1 MPFPY
6 LGGHRWLDLTRDERF
21 FCAELYIALKQP
33 DRLAAFIDRLN
44 AALQEKDPQLVLDK
58 DASWEVGYEVAFY
71 RDYIHALG
79 APVDGKL
86 VHEIGSTRYSRKRTF
101 DLCLFGNDRLVIIE
115 AKVRSVTTHD
125 AITYSQKAAAHRS
138 VHPYLRYGIALGI
151 MGATPL
157 PGRLYRHGQHLD
169 FMYAFR
175 GAQPTP
181 KEWTRFLK
189 LIRDEVAASRHM
201 EALLYQVRG
210 KDRQRHV
217 LLHRKLVLE

>member
-1 MPFPY
+1 MKEATWVEGIKGRLDRPRGGLPRGIEAHVGLRLPY
-6 LGGHRWLDLTRDERF
+6 
-21 FCAELYIALKQP
+21 
-33 DRLAAFIDRLN
+33 
-44 AALQEKDPQLVLDK
+44 
-58 DASWEVGYEVAFY
+58 GYEARSYPADGSPAPGPAGSDISFQT
-71 RDYIHALG
+71 DLALIERLD
-79 APVDGKL
+79 DGGWKP
-86 VHEIGSTRYSRKRTF
+86 R
-101 DLCLFGNDRLVIIE
+101 VIIE

-138 VHPYLRYGIALGI
+138 VHPYLRYGIVLGI

-157 PGRLYRHGQHLD
+157 PGRLCRHGQHLD

-175 GAQPTP
+175 GAQPPPT
-181 KEWTRFLK
+181 EWTRFLK

-217 LLHRKLVLE
+217 LLHRRLVLE

>member
-1 MPFPY
+1 MKE
-6 LGGHRWLDLTRDERF
+6 GAWVEEIR
-21 FCAELYIALKQP
+21 
-33 DRLAAFIDRLN
+33 DRLVRARSGLPKGIEARVGLRL
-44 AALQEKDPQLVLDK
+44 PY
-58 DASWEVGYEVAFY
+58 GYEARSYPAEGGPSTGPAGSDISFQT
-71 RDYIHALG
+71 DLAL
-79 APVDGKL
+79 VEVLEDGSWKP
-86 VHEIGSTRYSRKRTF
+86 R
-101 DLCLFGNDRLVIIE
+101 VIIE